1 MLLQR
6 GAERLLR
13 PYYLHERKRGGNC
26 KATARKKIIYFFSSS
41 LLTKRRWPE
50 FMDVTGKKEKPHRVW
65 DSRHG
70 LLIGSYFT
78 IHSIVKCCPLKC
90 EVNPNKEIK

>member
-1 MLLQR
+1 MSGKDYSLW
-6 GAERLLR
+6 GSK
-13 PYYLHERKRGGNC
+13 RKRGGSC
-26 KATARKKIIYFFSSS
+26 KATTRKKYIYFFLLW
-41 LLTKRRWPE
+41 LLTKSGLPE

-78 IHSIVKCCPLKC
+78 IHSIVKRCPLKC